1 MLVSLGL
8 SYQINNLRQKEIR
21 AVFGYVEEV
30 KKTRINDMKLNEN
43 ENQQKNLI
51 MKIKKERNVEW
62 VF

>member
-21 AVFGYVEEV
+21 AVFAYVEEV

-51 MKIKKERNVEW
+51 MKIKKERNVE
-62 VF
+62 

>member
-21 AVFGYVEEV
+21 AVFGHVEEV

-51 MKIKKERNVEW
+51 KKIKKERNVE
-62 VF
+62 